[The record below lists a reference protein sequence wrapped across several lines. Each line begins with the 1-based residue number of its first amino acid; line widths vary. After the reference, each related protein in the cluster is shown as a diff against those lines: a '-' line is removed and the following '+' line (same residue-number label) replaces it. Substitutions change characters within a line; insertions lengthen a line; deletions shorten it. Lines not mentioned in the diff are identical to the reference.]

1 MISPEIAV
9 RSSVRSSVISG
20 AGLQTTELWR
30 VLISRRTHAKAECGS
45 RQFIRREWKFILA
58 VPDDRRGA
66 PAGYYL
72 LGIDPIGATSPGVT
86 FKTLNPPGTHPG
98 SPRSTSTSTMA
109 FSYPFYQ
116 VLTILGMVLVLMATP
131 FHLNMRGA
139 STWPFIFWLFIW
151 CLLSIVNSIVW
162 RDNMD
167 IIAPTFCDICASFLS
182 PLQRCSI

>member
-1 MISPEIAV
+1 M
-9 RSSVRSSVISG
+9 RSFVIFG
-20 AGLQTTELWR
+20 ARPTELWR
-30 VLISRRTHAKAECGS
+30 VLISSRTHAKAECGS
-45 RQFIRREWKFILA
+45 RQFIRRESKFILA
-58 VPDDRRGA
+58 VSDNRRGA
-66 PAGYYL
+66 QAGDDWSAL
-72 LGIDPIGATSPGVT
+72 IAATGPGVS
-86 FKTLNPPGTHPG
+86 FKTIHPPGTHPG

-139 STWPFIFWLFIW
+139 STWPFIFWLYIW